1 MASLLSMGI
10 KTITNALLYA
20 LKAFF
25 SLLTWFF
32 RACLKGL
39 KLLFVFLPIT
49 SIIFALLFLVSIFV
63 LVTASNPL
71 PQGIPLSKDPSL
83 VILPMFESLKLW
95 WIESVYS
102 YKGEASYILLLILT
116 VLMFIPVMTVFLC
129 FFVFAGFGNI
139 LFFSVVAD
147 AVFYLLG
154 AIIGKS
160 FARQALSRYYRLF
173 PDAGRRHEERE
184 YGRLLKKRNQILEEE
199 IKDSGRRK
207 ADEFYGP
214 DDDYEDEEY
223 EDDYYPEDEY
233 DEDDQYPE
241 DSYDEDD
248 YPEDECAADYD
259 EDYDD
264 VEYNDDDDEY
274 IEDFEDDYDDPRN
287 GRDSGR
293 FHEPKPNSNVGTF
306 DFFAGCNSRESVDK
320 KYRSLVKLYHPD
332 NMDGDTAALQEINV
346 QYDKAKKRWP

>member
-10 KTITNALLYA
+10 KSITNALLYA

-32 RACLKGL
+32 RAFLKGL
-39 KLLFVFLPIT
+39 KFFFVFLPIT

-63 LVTASNPL
+63 LVTGQNPL
-71 PQGIPLSKDPSL
+71 PQAIPLSKEPSGI
-83 VILPMFESLKLW
+83 ILPLFESLKLW
-95 WIESVYS
+95 WISSVYS
-102 YKGEASYILLLILT
+102 YKGQASYVLLLILT
-116 VLMFIPVMTVFLC
+116 ILMFVPVMTVFLC
-129 FFVFAGFGNI
+129 FSVFAGFGNI

-147 AVFYLLG
+147 AVLYLLG
-154 AIIGKS
+154 ALIGKS
-160 FARQALSRYYRLF
+160 FVHQAMSRYYRLF

-184 YGRLLKKRNQILEEE
+184 YGRLLKKRNQMLEEE

-207 ADEFYGP
+207 ADEFYGLG
-214 DDDYEDEEY
+214 DDYEDEEY
-223 EDDYYPEDEY
+223 EDEEYEEDYYSEDEY
-233 DEDDQYPE
+233 DEDDYY
-241 DSYDEDD
+241 S
-248 YPEDECAADYD
+248 EDECAADYD

-264 VEYNDDDDEY
+264 EEYEDDDEY
-274 IEDFEDDYDDPRN
+274 IEDFEDDYDDPRGSRHN
-287 GRDSGR
+287 ERIDP
-293 FHEPKPNSNVGTF
+293 PKPTGNVGTF